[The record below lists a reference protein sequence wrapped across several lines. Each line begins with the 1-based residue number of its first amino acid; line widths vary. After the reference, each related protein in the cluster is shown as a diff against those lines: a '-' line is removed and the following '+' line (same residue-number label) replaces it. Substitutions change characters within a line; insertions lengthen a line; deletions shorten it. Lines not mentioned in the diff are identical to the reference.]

1 MGFRFRKSIKIAPGI
16 RLNLSKSGVS
26 TSIGVRGLTWN
37 SRGRTTV
44 SIPGSGVSFS
54 TKTDGPAAPSPESV
68 KLLLYIVV
76 LVLAP
81 FVITGLFA
89 FLYSLRSIIL
99 GLFLGLVFV
108 VVFSV
113 LVWFVWNEIKY
124 RRGES

>member
-37 SRGRTTV
+37 SRGRATA

-54 TKTDGPAAPSPESV
+54 AKASGLDAPSPKSV
-68 KLLLYIVV
+68 KLFLI
-76 LVLAP
+76 LAALGFSP
-81 FVITGLFA
+81 FVVVGLFA
-89 FLYSLRSIIL
+89 FLYSFRSIII
-99 GLFLGLVFV
+99 GLFLGLAFV
-108 VVFSV
+108 VVLSV

-124 RRGES
+124 RRG